1 MQSAIIDNAEPANA
15 VTLRVV
21 AITGG
26 PARSGHTPH
35 AATLPDQEAQRWA
48 PPLRCTLGFTNQST
62 SGQHRIR
69 TCDLY
74 GVNAVRIA
82 SLSAFPPGKHEQNHA
97 LAVAKRARRAS
108 GQRFKPGNREE
119 IVGSTEVTQPTNRN
133 PPTASPPPRPC
144 GPSHWPATATVPR
157 VPCRPIGHA
166 GRLGHAPETPLG
178 RAPCDALPSVRSRV
192 P

>member
-1 MQSAIIDNAEPANA
+1 
-15 VTLRVV
+15 
-21 AITGG
+21 
-26 PARSGHTPH
+26 
-35 AATLPDQEAQRWA
+35 
-48 PPLRCTLGFTNQST
+48 
-62 SGQHRIR
+62 
-69 TCDLY
+69 
-74 GVNAVRIA
+74 VNAVRIA

-133 PPTASPPPRPC
+133 PPTACPPPRPC
-144 GPSHWPATATVPR
+144 GPSRWPATPTVPP
-157 VPCRPIGHA
+157 VPCRPIGH
-166 GRLGHAPETPLG
+166 GERLGHAPETPLG

>member
-1 MQSAIIDNAEPANA
+1 
-15 VTLRVV
+15 V

-74 GVNAVRIA
+74 GVNALRIA
-82 SLSAFPPGKHEQNHA
+82 SLSAFPLGKHEQNHA

-133 PPTASPPPRPC
+133 PPTASAASPLRPFSLARHCHGATGALSAHRPR
-144 GPSHWPATATVPR
+144 GAA
-157 VPCRPIGHA
+157 
-166 GRLGHAPETPLG
+166 
-178 RAPCDALPSVRSRV
+178 RARSRNTAGQSTLRCPAQREITSAV
-192 P
+192 KRSGQRARRRRNIV